1 MRAVLEQFTGES
13 GIETGY
19 EGVERVSERLLE
31 HLETGQ
37 MPDVLLL
44 PVPDWLQELAGAG
57 AIPPLADEVAGVVRD
72 NFTSSWVDFVSH
84 EGRVYG
90 VPFDANAKS
99 LLWYRRE
106 QLPELEVDP
115 PAGLQ
120 DLYTLAQELEAHGQA
135 AFAVAG
141 GVNWTLTDWFENV
154 LLATSGTETYDAL
167 ITHRIAWT
175 DPEVEAATR
184 QFVSLLRPAWVMGG
198 TEGAI
203 NAPLLA
209 DTFYQ
214 AFDPAAP
221 GAALWLG
228 QSSIVMPWLQEGTPH
243 SPDHYDVFLF
253 PTGGVVIVAGSVATG
268 TNNDP
273 ATAALLDFL
282 ARPEAVEPWVR
293 EGGFV
298 SPNRAI
304 PLDAYP
310 TDIARHEAEL
320 VVNAPA
326 FRYDLSDR
334 LPPNLGFPFLGERLA
349 AMLREPAAIPAIL
362 AEIEE
367 VATREQGAPGR

>member
-1 MRAVLEQFTGES
+1 MRAILGRFTRES
-13 GIETGY
+13 GIETQY

-31 HLETGQ
+31 QLETGQ
-37 MPDVLLL
+37 IPDVLLL

-57 AIPPLADEVAGVVRD
+57 AIPPLDDEVAEVVRD
-72 NFTSSWVDFVSH
+72 NFAPSWVDFVSH
-84 EGRVYG
+84 DGRIYG

-106 QLPELEVDP
+106 QRPELEVEP
-115 PAGLQ
+115 PSELQ
-120 DLYTLAQELEAHGQA
+120 DLHELARELEARGQA
-135 AFAVAG
+135 TFAVAG

-167 ITHRIAWT
+167 ITHRISWT
-175 DPEVEAATR
+175 DPEVEAAAR
-184 QFVSLLRPAWVMGG
+184 QFVSLLRPEWVMGG
-198 TEGAI
+198 TEGII

-209 DTFYQ
+209 DTFYE

-221 GAALWLG
+221 GAGLWLG
-228 QSSIVMPWLQEGTPH
+228 QSSIVLPWLQEATPH
-243 SPDHYDVFLF
+243 SPAHYDVFLF
-253 PTGGVVIVAGSVATG
+253 PTGGVVIVAGSVVAG
-268 TNNDP
+268 TNNEP

-282 ARPEAVEPWVR
+282 ARPEAVESWVR

-298 SPNRAI
+298 SPSRAV
-304 PLDAYP
+304 PMDAYP

-320 VVNAPA
+320 MVDAPA

-349 AMLREPAAIPAIL
+349 AMLREPDDIPAIL